1 MRNLVQ
7 GLLDLIYPPPA
18 GCSLCGAGRDQG
30 FCQSCLD
37 RMAPLMGLP
46 YCETCGR
53 FLVSAAAQNPC
64 QTCRATSQP
73 YLRNRSVAPHEGVFK
88 DLIHALKYN
97 RRLWLAPPLGRMM
110 ASVAQADTAY
120 REVRVIVPIPLAP
133 DRLRE
138 RRFNQSLLLA
148 REIGFELGLRVVD
161 ALVRQEQTPHQT
173 GMDAVAR
180 RANVKGVFAV
190 RKGRLVRGQTVVLV
204 DDVFTTGST
213 VAEASRELLQAG
225 AAEVLS
231 LTFTTGKN

>member
-1 MRNLVQ
+1 
-7 GLLDLIYPPPA
+7 
-18 GCSLCGAGRDQG
+18 
-30 FCQSCLD
+30 
-37 RMAPLMGLP
+37 
-46 YCETCGR
+46 
-53 FLVSAAAQNPC
+53 
-64 QTCRATSQP
+64 
-73 YLRNRSVAPHEGVFK
+73 
-88 DLIHALKYN
+88 
-97 RRLWLAPPLGRMM
+97 MM
-110 ASVAQADTAY
+110 ASVAKADTAY